1 MRILLMLILAASLF
15 GLGACKKEEG
25 PLEKAGKKV
34 DKFFD
39 DAGEKMDE

>member
-1 MRILLMLILAASLF
+1 MRSFLVLFLVFGLL

-34 DKFFD
+34 DQLFD
-39 DAGEKMDE
+39 DAGKKLDE